1 MALVLN
7 DRVKETTTSTGTG
20 TINLAGAETG
30 FETFVAGVG
39 NSNTC
44 YYCIAHQSANEF
56 EVGLGTVTDAT
67 PDTLARTT
75 IISSSNSDSAVNFSA
90 GTKDVFCTLP
100 ASKTVFED
108 ASDNIALGAAP
119 TVSNASGDLTL
130 DVVGDITFDAGG
142 GDILLKDDGTLVGT
156 IGGFSGNNVTIK
168 SEVSDGDVIFQGN
181 DGGSGIT
188 ALTLDM
194 SDAGSAYFNN
204 MVGIGT
210 TTPDTDGYSYAEDL
224 VIKAGASASDGAGLS
239 INSVGRQ
246 YGVISFLDSSAFAGE
261 IFYDHTSDA
270 LYFKTAQAS
279 RWSLDSSGNM
289 VASGNV
295 TAYGTPSDIK
305 LKEGIEVI
313 DNALDKVKQLKGITY
328 TLKSDGNRL
337 TGLIAQDLE
346 KVLPEAVYTS
356 KTIADEREGEESE
369 EHLAIRYGNTVGLL
383 VEAIKEL
390 EARVKELED
399 K

>member
-1 MALVLN
+1 MAFVLN

-390 EARVKELED
+390 EARVKELEN